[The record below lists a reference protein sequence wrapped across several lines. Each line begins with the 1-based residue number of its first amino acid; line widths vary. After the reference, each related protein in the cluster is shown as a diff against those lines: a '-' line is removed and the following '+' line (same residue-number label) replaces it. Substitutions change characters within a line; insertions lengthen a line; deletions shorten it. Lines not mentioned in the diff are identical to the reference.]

1 MCGKK
6 LLDSSLNNRLEPI
19 PKHAFKPY
27 QPPTP
32 SPTEPQHPSFLF
44 DFTVIE
50 DNKAL
55 SHSSY
60 DFIRT
65 LSTYSC

>member
-1 MCGKK
+1 M
-6 LLDSSLNNRLEPI
+6 NNRLEPI

-27 QPPTP
+27 HRKQKPYQQQ
-32 SPTEPQHPSFLF
+32 EQQNRCNYEFELN
-44 DFTVIE
+44 IAE

-60 DFIRT
+60 DFMRMM
-65 LSTYSC
+65 STQKLMQIQM